1 MLVNGIHAQDPLKT
15 NNLLTILGQFS
26 RIGFMRKLIVMALSA
41 ALIAITNIPAQAN
54 LKSRTSD
61 PTLAILDTA
70 LDTSI
75 HLIKQRLVAE
85 VCILDFA
92 SCPNKTKFME
102 GAGASTL
109 PFRILSK
116 SSFNHGTQMVS
127 AALKANPN
135 LNIVFVRIVG
145 NTKAGAQQPYGI
157 NTLVNA
163 LVWVNDN
170 KSKYNIVAV
179 ASSNA
184 TYAPVIKKSATS
196 DYCSPTKLDSVIST
210 LSNSGIPVFFP
221 SGNSGLNALMKDK
234 IEWPA
239 CIPQSIAVGG
249 AETLNLNN
257 PRVSLTSNYDEDLID
272 LWGEMQLTTIYPGN
286 IPGYSYGTSVSVQ
299 VIAAHY
305 VNLKSL
311 NPTHT
316 VEQLIAL
323 MKSSSV
329 PVQSINGQNVLL
341 FDILKATNG

>member
-1 MLVNGIHAQDPLKT
+1 MK
-15 NNLLTILGQFS
+15 
-26 RIGFMRKLIVMALSA
+26 KLIAVALV
-41 ALIAITNIPAQAN
+41 ALFLAVNTITAQAN
-54 LKSRTSD
+54 LKPRTST

-75 HLIKQRLVAE
+75 SSIKKRLVAE

-135 LNIVFVRIVG
+135 LDIVFVRIVG
-145 NTKAGAQQPYGI
+145 NTKTGNRQAYGI
-157 NTLVNA
+157 STLVNA
-163 LVWVNDN
+163 LDWVNNN

-179 ASSNA
+179 ASASS
-184 TYAPVIKKSATS
+184 TYAPVIKKSAAS
-196 DYCSPTKLDSVIST
+196 DYCSPTKLDLVISS
-210 LSNSGIPVFFP
+210 LNDSGIPVFFP
-221 SGNSGLNALMKDK
+221 AGNSGLNASMKDK

-249 AETLNLNN
+249 VETLNLYN
-257 PRVSLTSNYDEDLID
+257 PQVSLTSNYDEDLVD
-272 LWGEMQLTTIYPGN
+272 LWGEMQLSTVYPGD
-286 IPGYSYGTSVSVQ
+286 IRGYSYGTSVSVQ
-299 VIAAHY
+299 VIAAQY
-305 VNLKSL
+305 VRLKSL
-311 NPTHT
+311 NPTYT
-316 VEQLIAL
+316 VDQLVSL

-329 PVQSINGQNVLL
+329 PVQSLNEQNVYLFDLLKAING
-341 FDILKATNG
+341 

>member
-1 MLVNGIHAQDPLKT
+1 MK
-15 NNLLTILGQFS
+15 
-26 RIGFMRKLIVMALSA
+26 KLITMALA
-41 ALIAITNIPAQAN
+41 ASLIAITTMPAQAN
-54 LKSRTSD
+54 LKPRTSV

-75 HLIKQRLVAE
+75 PSIKSRIVAE
-85 VCILDFA
+85 VCILDWA

-102 GAGASTL
+102 GAGASTIPL
-109 PFRILSK
+109 NILSK
-116 SSFNHGTQMVS
+116 APFNHGTQMVS

-145 NTKAGAQQPYGI
+145 NTKAGKPQTYGI

-163 LVWVNDN
+163 LTWVNNN

-184 TYAPVIKKSATS
+184 TSAPVIKKSSTS

-210 LSNSGIPVFFP
+210 LNNSGIPVFFP
-221 SGNSGLNALMKDK
+221 AGNSGLNASMKDK

-249 AETLNLNN
+249 VETLNLDT
-257 PRVSLTSNYDEDLID
+257 PQVSLTSNYDDGLVD
-272 LWGEMQLTTIYPGN
+272 LWGEVQLPTIYPGN

-311 NPTHT
+311 KPAYT
-316 VEQLIAL
+316 VEQLISL

-329 PVQSINGQNVLL
+329 PVQSLNGQNVSL
-341 FDILKATNG
+341 FNLLKAISG